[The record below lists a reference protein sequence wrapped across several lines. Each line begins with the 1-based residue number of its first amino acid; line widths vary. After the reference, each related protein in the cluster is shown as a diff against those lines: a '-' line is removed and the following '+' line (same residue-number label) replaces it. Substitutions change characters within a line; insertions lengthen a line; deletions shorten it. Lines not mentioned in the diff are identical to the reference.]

1 MSTIFSGAI
10 FGAPLRN
17 ENKTIEMKM
26 NVVVR
31 KWNRLKWKWVEEKNE
46 NEDSINI
53 LPMIDI
59 IFAILSFFII
69 SSLYLTKID
78 TIKVNLPKS
87 STAVREQNKPQ
98 IITIDNN
105 ENIYFNSNE
114 ISLTNMSSLIRT
126 NIENLEEPI
135 VILRAD
141 TSVKHG
147 FIVNLLDE
155 LRKIENLK
163 IGISTE
169 KQLSGL

>member
-1 MSTIFSGAI
+1 MYFKDNKQS
-10 FGAPLRN
+10 
-17 ENKTIEMKM
+17 EN
-26 NVVVR
+26 
-31 KWNRLKWKWVEEKNE
+31 
-46 NEDSINI
+46 SINI

-78 TIKVNLPKS
+78 SIKVNLPKS

-105 ENIYFNSNE
+105 EKIYFNSNE
-114 ISLTNMSSLIRT
+114 ISLKNISGLIRT

-147 FIVNLLDE
+147 LIVSLLDE

-163 IGISTE
+163 IGISTDN
-169 KQLSGL
+169 QL

>member
-1 MSTIFSGAI
+1 MY
-10 FGAPLRN
+10 
-17 ENKTIEMKM
+17 
-26 NVVVR
+26 
-31 KWNRLKWKWVEEKNE
+31 LKEKSE
-46 NEDSINI
+46 TGDSINI

-69 SSLYLTKID
+69 SSLYLTRID
-78 TIKVNLPKS
+78 SIKVNLPKS

-98 IITIDNN
+98 IITVDSN
-105 ENIYFNSNE
+105 ERIYFNSNE
-114 ISLTNMSSLIRT
+114 ISLNNIYSLIRT

-147 FIVNLLDE
+147 IIVNLLDE

-163 IGISTE
+163 IGISTD
-169 KQLSGL
+169 KQSYDFWIF

>member
-1 MSTIFSGAI
+1 MYFKEDNKS
-10 FGAPLRN
+10 
-17 ENKTIEMKM
+17 ENQ
-26 NVVVR
+26 
-31 KWNRLKWKWVEEKNE
+31 
-46 NEDSINI
+46 INI

-69 SSLYLTKID
+69 SSLFLTRID
-78 TIKVNLPKS
+78 SIKVNLPKS
-87 STAVREQNKPQ
+87 STAVREKNKSQ

-105 ENIYFNSNE
+105 EKIYFNSNE
-114 ISLTNMSSLIRT
+114 ISLKNISALIRK
-126 NIENLEEPI
+126 NIVNLEEPL

-147 FIVNLLDE
+147 LIVNLLDE

-169 KQLSGL
+169 KNNTNY

>member
-1 MSTIFSGAI
+1 MED
-10 FGAPLRN
+10 LRLFLHLKILISYMYFKENN
-17 ENKTIEMKM
+17 ETG
-26 NVVVR
+26 
-31 KWNRLKWKWVEEKNE
+31 
-46 NEDSINI
+46 DSINI

-69 SSLYLTKID
+69 SSLYLTRID
-78 TIKVNLPKS
+78 SIKVNLPKS

-98 IITIDNN
+98 IITVDRN
-105 ENIYFNSNE
+105 ERIYFNSNE
-114 ISLTNMSSLIRT
+114 ISLNNIYSLIRT

-147 FIVNLLDE
+147 VIVNLLDE

-163 IGISTE
+163 VGISTE
-169 KQLSGL
+169 KQ

>member
-1 MSTIFSGAI
+1 MNFVEGLRLFLYLKI
-10 FGAPLRN
+10 LRN
-17 ENKTIEMKM
+17 FMYFK
-26 NVVVR
+26 
-31 KWNRLKWKWVEEKNE
+31 EKDE
-46 NEDSINI
+46 TEYSINI

-105 ENIYFNSNE
+105 ENIYFNSNQ

-141 TSVKHG
+141 TLVKHG

-163 IGISTE
+163 VGISTE
-169 KQLSGL
+169 KE

>member
-1 MSTIFSGAI
+1 MYFKEN
-10 FGAPLRN
+10 N
-17 ENKTIEMKM
+17 ES
-26 NVVVR
+26 
-31 KWNRLKWKWVEEKNE
+31 E
-46 NEDSINI
+46 NLINI

-78 TIKVNLPKS
+78 SIKVNLPKS
-87 STAVREQNKPQ
+87 STALREQNKPQ
-98 IITIDNN
+98 IITVDNN
-105 ENIYFNSNE
+105 EKIYFNSNE
-114 ISLTNMSSLIRT
+114 ISLKNISGLIRT

-147 FIVNLLDE
+147 LIVSLLDE

-163 IGISTE
+163 IGISTD
-169 KQLSGL
+169 KK

>member
-1 MSTIFSGAI
+1 MNFVED
-10 FGAPLRN
+10 LRLFLH
-17 ENKTIEMKM
+17 
-26 NVVVR
+26 
-31 KWNRLKWKWVEEKNE
+31 LKILISSMYFKEKNE
-46 NEDSINI
+46 TGDSINI

-69 SSLYLTKID
+69 SSLFLTRID
-78 TIKVNLPKS
+78 SIKVNLPKS

-98 IITIDNN
+98 IITVDSN
-105 ENIYFNSNE
+105 ERIHFNSNE
-114 ISLTNMSSLIRT
+114 ISLKNIDTIIRT

-169 KQLSGL
+169 KQLSRL

>member
-1 MSTIFSGAI
+1 MYF
-10 FGAPLRN
+10 R
-17 ENKTIEMKM
+17 ENNKS
-26 NVVVR
+26 
-31 KWNRLKWKWVEEKNE
+31 E
-46 NEDSINI
+46 NQINI

-69 SSLYLTKID
+69 SSLFLTRID
-78 TIKVNLPKS
+78 SIEVNLPKS
-87 STAVREQNKPQ
+87 STAVREKNRAQ

-105 ENIYFNSNE
+105 EKIYFKSNE
-114 ISLTNMSSLIRT
+114 ISLKNISALIRK
-126 NIENLEEPI
+126 NIENLEEPL

-147 FIVNLLDE
+147 LIVNLLDE

-169 KQLSGL
+169 KK

>member
-1 MSTIFSGAI
+1 MNFVEDLRLFLYLKI
-10 FGAPLRN
+10 LRN
-17 ENKTIEMKM
+17 FMYFK
-26 NVVVR
+26 
-31 KWNRLKWKWVEEKNE
+31 EKDE
-46 NEDSINI
+46 TEYSINI

-98 IITIDNN
+98 IITVDNN

-169 KQLSGL
+169 KQ

>member
-1 MSTIFSGAI
+1 MYFKNN
-10 FGAPLRN
+10 N
-17 ENKTIEMKM
+17 ES
-26 NVVVR
+26 
-31 KWNRLKWKWVEEKNE
+31 E
-46 NEDSINI
+46 NSINI

-78 TIKVNLPKS
+78 SIKVNLPKS
-87 STAVREQNKPQ
+87 STAIREQNKPQ

-105 ENIYFNSNE
+105 EKIYFDSNE
-114 ISLTNMSSLIRT
+114 ISLKNISALIRT
-126 NIENLEEPI
+126 NIENIEDPI

-147 FIVNLLDE
+147 LIVNLLDE

-163 IGISTE
+163 IGISAE
-169 KQLSGL
+169 KK

>member
-1 MSTIFSGAI
+1 MNFVEDLRLFLYLKI
-10 FGAPLRN
+10 LRN
-17 ENKTIEMKM
+17 FMYFK
-26 NVVVR
+26 
-31 KWNRLKWKWVEEKNE
+31 EKDE
-46 NEDSINI
+46 TEYSINI

-69 SSLYLTKID
+69 SSLYLKKID

-105 ENIYFNSNE
+105 ENIYFNSRE
-114 ISLTNMSSLIRT
+114 ISLTNMSSIIRT

>member
-1 MSTIFSGAI
+1 MNFVEDLRLFLYLKI
-10 FGAPLRN
+10 LRN
-17 ENKTIEMKM
+17 FMYFK
-26 NVVVR
+26 
-31 KWNRLKWKWVEEKNE
+31 EKDE
-46 NEDSINI
+46 TEYSINI

-105 ENIYFNSNE
+105 ENLYFNSRE
-114 ISLTNMSSLIRT
+114 ISLTNMSSKIRT

-169 KQLSGL
+169 KQ

>member
-1 MSTIFSGAI
+1 MNFAEG
-10 FGAPLRN
+10 LRLFLH
-17 ENKTIEMKM
+17 
-26 NVVVR
+26 
-31 KWNRLKWKWVEEKNE
+31 LKILCNFMYFKEKNE
-46 NEDSINI
+46 TEDSINI

-98 IITIDNN
+98 IITVDNN

-114 ISLTNMSSLIRT
+114 ISLTNISSLIRT
-126 NIENLEEPI
+126 NIENREEPI

-169 KQLSGL
+169 KK

>member
-1 MSTIFSGAI
+1 MNFVEDLRLFLYLKI
-10 FGAPLRN
+10 LRN
-17 ENKTIEMKM
+17 FMYFK
-26 NVVVR
+26 
-31 KWNRLKWKWVEEKNE
+31 EKDE
-46 NEDSINI
+46 TEYSINI

-98 IITIDNN
+98 IITVDNN

-114 ISLTNMSSLIRT
+114 ISLKNMSSLIRT

>member
-1 MSTIFSGAI
+1 MNFVEDLRLFLYLKI
-10 FGAPLRN
+10 LRN
-17 ENKTIEMKM
+17 FMYFK
-26 NVVVR
+26 
-31 KWNRLKWKWVEEKNE
+31 EKDE
-46 NEDSINI
+46 TEYSINI

-98 IITIDNN
+98 IITVDNN
-105 ENIYFNSNE
+105 EKIYFNSNE
-114 ISLTNMSSLIRT
+114 IPLKKISELIQT
-126 NIENLEEPI
+126 NIEKIEEPI

-141 TSVKHG
+141 ISVKHG
-147 FIVNLLDE
+147 LIVNLLDE

-163 IGISTE
+163 IGISTD
-169 KQLSGL
+169 KNNTYN

>member
-1 MSTIFSGAI
+1 MYFKDN
-10 FGAPLRN
+10 N
-17 ENKTIEMKM
+17 ES
-26 NVVVR
+26 
-31 KWNRLKWKWVEEKNE
+31 E
-46 NEDSINI
+46 NSINI

-78 TIKVNLPKS
+78 SIKVNLPKS
-87 STAVREQNKPQ
+87 STALREQNKPQ
-98 IITIDNN
+98 IITVDNN
-105 ENIYFNSNE
+105 EKIYFNSNATSLKD
-114 ISLTNMSSLIRT
+114 ISTLIRT
-126 NIENLEEPI
+126 NIENIEKPI

-169 KQLSGL
+169 KQ